1 MGSANVDGLVDAAD
15 ALSPDDRLTLLRRL
29 ISSYAASDLPHVD
42 AYSSGYV
49 VYATKDNT
57 QECTSWLLAPGTNLS
72 STPFLAFAYMLG
84 LIYVFLGIA
93 IISDIFMAAIEVI
106 TAAEGTRRY
115 RDADGRTV
123 EYAYKRINPTVANL
137 TLMALGSSAPE
148 ILLAIIGA
156 IATLNDES
164 PDELGPS
171 TIVGSAAFNLLVIS
185 AICTSALP
193 NGVQKKIQDP
203 YVFAVTATFSI
214 VAYIWLFIVL
224 QVTSPNVVERW
235 EAFVTFGLFGVM
247 LFVAYLVDVRGRC
260 CRVPT
265 IVEPSDERGEPSFRH
280 SHAGRR
286 SSAALSSAG
295 AGAVVV
301 AAVGSRSDRRRS
313 STEDLM
319 NELHRTRELH
329 HARHMPAD
337 HGLAEVHPLTAYT
350 PMHTGYMRG
359 LTGQRRLQ
367 EHQAA
372 HQPPGAAEQ
381 DAVAAGG
388 KSDGLTSAGSAK
400 SLGSLKE
407 GGRSLPQ
414 HVASPSQLRQVG
426 VVTSA
431 PPSEPAPEPDASTVG
446 FALPTYSVRAAWGE
460 AVAVVRLDPPC
471 AHRVIVTWRVQLA
484 HDGGGDDADVAAQA
498 ERLASSVCAPGSGK
512 LLIEPGLTSG
522 MITVPIVEAAA
533 PRRGRA
539 HFSII
544 LLGAH
549 IEVAAG
555 IIGTGGGP
563 GAAAPALLSARAIAT
578 IAVVGAEAPDQPARG
593 CVHFA
598 EVAIVCEES
607 CGSVTL
613 QLERVG
619 GVDGTLAVKF
629 ETCDGTA
636 RAGEDYEAANGG
648 VVFVPGVTRAAVVIQ
663 IVDDDVEEEDE
674 TFTCHL
680 SAVEPNTLLMGGN
693 HVCTITILDDD
704 SWQMRLRRSKAQ
716 LRSALAS
723 AFYATDKWSDKF
735 TDAIELSG
743 GVDEETGEE
752 LPPSIGDSVMHAVS
766 LFWKLQF
773 AFVPPESWGG
783 GWPAFFASLFFLG
796 VWTAV
801 VGELASLFGCVC
813 GLGDAIT
820 AITFVALGTSLPD
833 TFASRLATL
842 HDEYADAAIGNITG
856 SNSVNVF
863 LGLGIPWIIGS
874 LYYRGNYVVPAGSLA
889 FSIIVY
895 SALAFLAICTLT
907 ARRILTG
914 AELGGGRMGAR
925 VTSAF
930 LTTLWLIYILLSS
943 LYDKKQIPE
952 LQVQPS

>member
-619 GVDGTLAVKF
+619 GVDGTLAVKYAHPRGARARARAGAQDYAQDTRPTRACAAAPLAAALYARRAPTFHHGSLTFPSPSLAHLARRF

-704 SWQMRLRRSKAQ
+704 SWQVRAHFPFPS
-716 LRSALAS
+716 
-723 AFYATDKWSDKF
+723 
-735 TDAIELSG
+735 
-743 GVDEETGEE
+743 
-752 LPPSIGDSVMHAVS
+752 PPCA
-766 LFWKLQF
+766 
-773 AFVPPESWGG
+773 PP
-783 GWPAFFASLFFLG
+783 
-796 VWTAV
+796 
-801 VGELASLFGCVC
+801 
-813 GLGDAIT
+813 
-820 AITFVALGTSLPD
+820 
-833 TFASRLATL
+833 
-842 HDEYADAAIGNITG
+842 Y
-856 SNSVNVF
+856 
-863 LGLGIPWIIGS
+863 
-874 LYYRGNYVVPAGSLA
+874 
-889 FSIIVY
+889 
-895 SALAFLAICTLT
+895 
-907 ARRILTG
+907 
-914 AELGGGRMGAR
+914 
-925 VTSAF
+925 
-930 LTTLWLIYILLSS
+930 
-943 LYDKKQIPE
+943 Q
-952 LQVQPS
+952 